1 MASEPA
7 ADGRERMNRARGMR
21 SGTLRWAWATLTS
34 MRTALLLL
42 LLLGLAAIPGSL
54 LPQRPTSPFGVAQY
68 LLDNPQWGPWLE
80 RLGFFDVFGSPWFA
94 AVYLLLFIS
103 LIGCILPRCRAYYDA
118 LRAEPGALP
127 RRFSRFPDH
136 AAGPVETSADEVLDA
151 AETHLRRTG
160 YRIRRE
166 ASGISAEKGYLREAG
181 NLVFHLSLIAV
192 LVGLA
197 WGTFFGYRGTAIVVE
212 GKAFSNTLTQYDE
225 FSAGIGFRPDH
236 LPAFTIA
243 LDAFEAEFEIG
254 PVQRGAARAFR
265 ATVTVSRPG
274 EAQHQQLLEVNAPL
288 SIDGTDIHLLGHG
301 YAPVVTVRDGN
312 GDVAFSGPVVFLPAD
327 GNFTSNGVIKAPDA
341 RPERLAF
348 EGIFL
353 PTAQIDEE
361 GMRSVF
367 PAAWNPQL
375 LVNAWAGPPKVE
387 TGAPENIY
395 VLDQTGLE
403 QLMRP
408 DGQPVRAGL
417 EPGTSYELPDGRGSI
432 SFDELRQWT
441 KLQISTTP
449 GGWFVLASVLI
460 AIAGLSVSLTVR
472 PRRLFVRVTGRS
484 VEVAG
489 LDRVDGRAGLPEAV
503 AALASACGIR
513 NDGTPA
519 EPGPTTGQPAGTL
532 ADDPV
537 PGRTTP
543 ELIEGSTRATNAEE
557 ESE

>member
-1 MASEPA
+1 MNDEVDVDVEPA

-54 LPQRPTSPFGVAQY
+54 LPQRPTNAFGVAQY
-68 LLDNPQWGPWLE
+68 LLDNPDRGAWLD

-103 LIGCILPRCRAYYDA
+103 LIGCILPRCRAYYEA
-118 LRAEPGALP
+118 LRAEPGPLP

-136 AAGPVETSADEVLDA
+136 ASGPLETTADKALDG
-151 AETHLRRTG
+151 AEAHLRKAG

-166 ASGISAEKGYLREAG
+166 ATGISAEKGYLREAG

-192 LVGLA
+192 LIGLA
-197 WGTFFGYRGTAIVVE
+197 WGTVFGYRGTAIIVE

-225 FSAGIGFRPDH
+225 FSAGIGFRPEQ
-236 LPAFTIA
+236 LSPFTIG

-254 PVQRGAARAFR
+254 PIQRGAARMFR
-265 ATVTVSRPG
+265 ATVTVSHPG
-274 EAQHQQLLEVNAPL
+274 AEPRQQLLEVNHPL
-288 SIDGTDIHLLGHG
+288 TVGGTDVHLLGHG

-312 GDVAFSGPVVFLPAD
+312 GDIAYSGPVVFLPID

-348 EGIFL
+348 EGMFL
-353 PTAQIDEE
+353 PTAQIDDE

-367 PAAWNPQL
+367 PDAWNPQL

-387 TGAPENIY
+387 TGAPENVY

-403 QLMRP
+403 QLLRP

-417 EPGTSYELPDGRGSI
+417 EIGASYDLPDGRGSI
-432 SFDELRQWT
+432 SFDELRRWT

-449 GGWFVLASVLI
+449 GGWFVLASVLV
-460 AIAGLSVSLTVR
+460 AIAGLSASLTVR
-472 PRRLFVRVTGRS
+472 PRRLYVRVSGNV
-484 VEVAG
+484 VEAAG
-489 LDRVDGRAGLPEAV
+489 LDRVDGRPGLPEAV
-503 AALASACGIR
+503 AALALAAGIDPG
-513 NDGTPA
+513 DGTPA
-519 EPGPTTGQPAGTL
+519 EPDPTAAQPGGTL
-532 ADDPV
+532 ADDP
-537 PGRTTP
+537 TAAQ
-543 ELIEGSTRATNAEE
+543 EEGE
-557 ESE
+557 